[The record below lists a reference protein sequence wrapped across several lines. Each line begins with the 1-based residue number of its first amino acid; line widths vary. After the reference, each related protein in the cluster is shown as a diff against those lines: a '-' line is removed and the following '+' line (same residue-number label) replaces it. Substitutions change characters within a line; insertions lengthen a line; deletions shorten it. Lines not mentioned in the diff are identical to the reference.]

1 MKQQT
6 LSLAQLVRL
15 FELENGD
22 GTCVKKVCIFSL
34 SRCSDSDTGSK
45 EVVKEKSELKK
56 KKKPQH
62 IPKFAGIG
70 MVLFTNCFP
79 PPSVLIT
86 ICHFISSNP
95 EMLMTFPVPSTFL

>member
-56 KKKPQH
+56 KKKTPTH
-62 IPKFAGIG
+62 PKVCRHRNGP
-70 MVLFTNCFP
+70 VYKLL
-79 PPSVLIT
+79 PSP
-86 ICHFISSNP
+86 ISSDHYLSLYF
-95 EMLMTFPVPSTFL
+95 EQS